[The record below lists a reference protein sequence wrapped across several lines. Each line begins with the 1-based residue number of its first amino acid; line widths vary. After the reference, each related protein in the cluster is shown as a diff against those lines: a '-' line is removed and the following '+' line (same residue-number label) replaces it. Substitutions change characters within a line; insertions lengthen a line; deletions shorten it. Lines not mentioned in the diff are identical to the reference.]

1 MPIKKKEKKG
11 MVQVIKRSCCQD
23 RFGIK
28 YCCVVIEDGYVYPE
42 RCFDSE
48 SERESYIRGV
58 KP

>member
-1 MPIKKKEKKG
+1 